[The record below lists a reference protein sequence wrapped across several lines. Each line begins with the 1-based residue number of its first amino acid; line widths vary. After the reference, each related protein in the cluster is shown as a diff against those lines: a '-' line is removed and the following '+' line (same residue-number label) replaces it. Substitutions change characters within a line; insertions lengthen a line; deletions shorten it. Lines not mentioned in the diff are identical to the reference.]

1 MPIARSI
8 SHFIRKD
15 LDRKTVLLSGPRQ
28 VGKTM
33 LSRSLMQSAD
43 YLNFD
48 DEDDRKQMLA
58 RRWDRK
64 KDLLILDEIHKMT
77 RWKSWL
83 KGIIDKEGVRPRILV
98 TGSARMDI
106 ARKMGDSLA
115 GRYFQYQL
123 FPLDLKELSSFGDSE
138 TNYQKLV
145 KCSGF
150 PEPFIEGDVGFYT
163 KWKRTHLD
171 VILRQDL
178 ITLEAVRDIST
189 IETLLF
195 LLQGRV
201 ASPFS
206 YSSVGRDL
214 QRDVKTVQR
223 WIGMLENL
231 YLVFRIQPY
240 SRNIARSI
248 LKEPKLYFYDYC
260 RVEGDVGIVFEN
272 IVAVALKKEVSF
284 LNEAIGIDTT
294 LHTLRIK
301 DGREIDFLVLRK
313 GLPPLLIEAK
323 WSDSTPSP
331 NFGLF
336 RKYFPG
342 CHSIQLVRNL
352 TREFTT
358 ADGVQVRSALPWLQK
373 MDLSKAD
380 F

>member
-1 MPIARSI
+1 MSRSLSSFI
-8 SHFIRKD
+8 SQDLNRKI
-15 LDRKTVLLSGPRQ
+15 VLLSGPRQ
-28 VGKTM
+28 VGKTT
-33 LSRSLMQSAD
+33 LARSLMQSAD

-48 DEDDRKQMLA
+48 DEDDRKQILV

-77 RWKSWL
+77 RWKAWL
-83 KGIIDKEGVRPRILV
+83 KGIFDKEGVRPRILV

-123 FPLDLKELSSFGDSE
+123 FPLDLKELSSLGNLE
-138 TNYQKLV
+138 VTYQTLV
-145 KCSGF
+145 QCSGF
-150 PEPFIEGDVGFYT
+150 PEPFIEGNVGFYT

-189 IETLLF
+189 IETLLI

-206 YSSVGRDL
+206 YSSVGGDL

-223 WIGMLENL
+223 WIEMLENL

-240 SRNIARSI
+240 TRNIARSI
-248 LKEPKLYFYDYC
+248 LKEPKLYFFDYC
-260 RVEGDVGIVFEN
+260 RVDGDDGVVFEN
-272 IVAVALKKEVSF
+272 VVAVALKKEVSF
-284 LNEAIGIDTT
+284 LNEALGVDAS

-301 DGREIDFLVLRK
+301 GGREIDFLVLRK

-323 WSDSTPSP
+323 LSDSTPSP
-331 NFGLF
+331 NFALF

-342 CHSIQLVRNL
+342 CYQIQLVRNL

-358 ADGVQVRSALPWLQK
+358 PDGIQVQSALPWLQK
-373 MDLSKAD
+373 MDLSKASQ
-380 F
+380 